1 MGMFPAGAPLALLLA
16 LVVGGMIPP
25 CAQTAQAAARQA
37 VVSVY
42 DKQPPVTEK
51 EVLGFVELLP
61 RFRQWARDNKEEAH
75 PVRRKGRPDFLYSP
89 EAAAWVKNEGWD
101 PRRFFCVMG
110 RMAAA
115 VTILAEGNDMPTRP
129 GDMPAVSSGE
139 LELARVHMGSLLK
152 AGASAG
158 AGDVSLPPRPP
169 IPSPARFA
177 LEDNG
182 GGVAGAFPVATVPRI
197 CRVPVS

>member
-61 RFRQWARDNKEEAH
+61 VRLLQNAIII
-75 PVRRKGRPDFLYSP
+75 PVQIVCIRAVAPMVASLMERSNL
-89 EAAAWVKNEGWD
+89 VT
-101 PRRFFCVMG
+101 PR
-110 RMAAA
+110 A
-115 VTILAEGNDMPTRP
+115 VA
-129 GDMPAVSSGE
+129 
-139 LELARVHMGSLLK
+139 K
-152 AGASAG
+152 
-158 AGDVSLPPRPP
+158 
-169 IPSPARFA
+169 
-177 LEDNG
+177 
-182 GGVAGAFPVATVPRI
+182 
-197 CRVPVS
+197 

>member
-25 CAQTAQAAARQA
+25 CAQTAQAATRQA

-89 EAAAWVKNEGWD
+89 EAAAWVKN
-101 PRRFFCVMG
+101 
-110 RMAAA
+110 
-115 VTILAEGNDMPTRP
+115 
-129 GDMPAVSSGE
+129 
-139 LELARVHMGSLLK
+139 
-152 AGASAG
+152 
-158 AGDVSLPPRPP
+158 
-169 IPSPARFA
+169 
-177 LEDNG
+177 
-182 GGVAGAFPVATVPRI
+182 
-197 CRVPVS
+197 